1 MKLAMVLLVLA
12 FWRSKFN
19 ARADAMEEEA
29 GKAEKKKFLSFS
41 LLHKVQWYGMVLY
54 QAKK

>member
-54 QAKK
+54 QAK